1 MKFRGWKGEKDL
13 GKFKGKNMIKMCC
26 MKILK
31 KKQSGLLNHTVPIK
45 FPRICLMTLVM

>member
-31 KKQSGLLNHTVPIK
+31 KKTKWFTESHSPH
-45 FPRICLMTLVM
+45 